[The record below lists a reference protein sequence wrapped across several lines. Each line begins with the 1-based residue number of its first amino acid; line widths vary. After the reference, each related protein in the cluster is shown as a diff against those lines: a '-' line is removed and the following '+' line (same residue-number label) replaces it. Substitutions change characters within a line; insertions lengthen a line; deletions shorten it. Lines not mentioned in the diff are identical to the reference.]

1 MANTIEPTRHSSS
14 QKSLFVENAAVV
26 GLSTGSAAVVISE
39 IEATSYD
46 RASIQIKHGVSSG
59 TATITAKVWG
69 SLFKDAGT
77 VGGANWTQ
85 IGDDITIAN
94 ATSAMKSIATTGLM
108 KIGVTMTIASGTPDF
123 TAGNC
128 KVFLQGTV

>member
-26 GLSTGSAAVVISE
+26 ALSGSTAVAISE

-46 RASIQIKHGVSSG
+46 RATIQIKHGVSSG
-59 TATITAKVWG
+59 TATITAKVRG
-69 SLFKDAGT
+69 SLFKAAGT

-85 IGDDITIAN
+85 IGDDITVAN
-94 ATSAMKSIATTGLM
+94 ATSALKSISTTGLM
-108 KIGVTMTIASGTPDF
+108 KVGVTMTIASGTPNF

-128 KVFLQGTV
+128 KVFLQGTI